1 MGGNE
6 SETPRA
12 RDGSGGVPFLGLR
25 SGDEEVRSPGN
36 CSLLGKHLNI
46 LKTTLSTVKSFG
58 HNPGIILA

>member
-36 CSLLGKHLNI
+36 CSLLGKHLNS
-46 LKTTLSTVKSFG
+46 LKTALCQLKGVVITQV
-58 HNPGIILA
+58 

>member
-25 SGDEEVRSPGN
+25 SGDEEVRSSGN
-36 CSLLGKHLNI
+36 CSLLGKNLNN
-46 LKTTLSTVKSFG
+46 LKTALRQLKGVVITQV
-58 HNPGIILA
+58 